1 MLCKLRTYH
10 QPGNKFVTSHILKGV
25 PSHDTR
31 IMRKDIYVVRQRVK
45 ILPQHAFS
53 VTGFDV
59 TVTVTVTVQH
69 LTIPTQCQC
78 HITPL
83 QNLNHGEACTHF
95 DLVQDC
101 TAYVS
106 CKILD
111 TQCKWHTTVP
121 TDVKWCDIHYR
132 QQGPAVHDIETSYG
146 NIAFL
151 SVLMWRCEIS
161 VRQVIGEEISQGVT
175 RVL

>member
-1 MLCKLRTYH
+1 MLCKLCTYH
-10 QPGNKFVTSHILKGV
+10 QPGNKLVTSHILKGV

-69 LTIPTQCQC
+69 LTIPTQS
-78 HITPL
+78 
-83 QNLNHGEACTHF
+83 CTHF
-95 DLVQDC
+95 DLVRDC

-111 TQCKWHTTVP
+111 TQCKWQTTVP
-121 TDVKWCDIHYR
+121 TDVK
-132 QQGPAVHDIETSYG
+132 
-146 NIAFL
+146 
-151 SVLMWRCEIS
+151 
-161 VRQVIGEEISQGVT
+161 
-175 RVL
+175 